1 MTESIEEIMQAY
13 FPMECA
19 ERLEEHERDLAEL
32 VRMGAGDQHEIPIF
46 VCTLA
51 FPKMVCPLHIFEPRY
66 RLMVR
71 QCMEA
76 GTRQFGMCIN
86 INDE

>member
-1 MTESIEEIMQAY
+1 
-13 FPMECA
+13 
-19 ERLEEHERDLAEL
+19 
-32 VRMGAGDQHEIPIF
+32 MGADKQHEVPIF

-51 FPKMVCPLHIFEPRY
+51 YPTVPCPLHIFEPRY

-76 GTRQFGMCIN
+76 GTRQFGMCVALEDN
-86 INDE
+86 E